1 MEISRGKVSGA
12 QKVVIYAPEGYG
24 KSTFASKAEDPL
36 FIDTEG
42 STKMLDVA
50 RFDADMSDWDNILDA
65 AQYVIDHPDCCKT
78 LVIDTVDWAE
88 NACIHKLNERHKTA
102 NILTLDYG
110 KGSQYVTAEFE
121 RLLTR
126 LDYIVKKGIN
136 VIMTAHAAMRK
147 QELPNEMGAFDRWE
161 LKLQSK
167 QVKAMVKEW
176 ADLVLFGNYKTYV
189 VEDSKTKSKKAQ
201 GNKRVMYAT
210 HHPCWDAKNRHGL
223 PDEMPFDFKE
233 IAHIFTTSS
242 TKTVPEKE
250 EMAKPNAQTEKKKE
264 SSNTKTEK
272 IAPVQEKEKEK
283 EKKTPEPT
291 LSDKQKETR
300 ENVVEALKIPDDLK
314 ALMIENNV
322 TDWEVQEAV
331 GALKS
336 SQYDATVKIEDY
348 SPEFCRKLVKSFP
361 GLLKKIMKN
370 RTKLEAELPFE

>member
-12 QKVVIYAPEGYG
+12 QKVLIYAPEGYG

-65 AQYVIDHPDCCKT
+65 AQYVIDNPDCCKT
-78 LVIDTVDWAE
+78 LVIDTIDWAE

-110 KGSQYVTAEFE
+110 KGSLYVTAEFE

-126 LDYIVKKGIN
+126 LDYIVEEKGIN
-136 VIMTAHAAMRK
+136 VFMTAHAAMRK

-167 QVKAMVKEW
+167 QVKTMVKEW

-233 IAHIFTTSS
+233 IAHIFASS
-242 TKTVPEKE
+242 DTVSVPEKDKE
-250 EMAKPNAQTEKKKE
+250 EKKSPDAK
-264 SSNTKTEK
+264 
-272 IAPVQEKEKEK
+272 AEKE
-283 EKKTPEPT
+283 
-291 LSDKQKETR
+291 DKQPEDVPADRKKGIR
-300 ENVVEALKIPDDLK
+300 SDAVENLNIPDDLK
-314 ALMIENNV
+314 TLMIENDV

-331 GALKS
+331 GGLKGS
-336 SQYDATVKIEDY
+336 DYDATVKMEDY
-348 SPEFCRKLVKSFP
+348 SPEFCRKLVKSFS

-370 RTKLEAELPFE
+370 RAKLEAELPFEE

>member
-1 MEISRGKVSGA
+1 MEISKGKRPGA
-12 QKVVIYAPEGYG
+12 LKMIIYGPEGFG

-36 FIDTEG
+36 FIDTED

-50 RFDADMSDWDNILDA
+50 RFDADMSNWDNILDA

-102 NILTLDYG
+102 DILTLDYG
-110 KGSQYVTAEFE
+110 KGSRYVTAEFE

-176 ADLVLFGNYKTYV
+176 ADVVLFGNYKTYV

-233 IAHIFTTSS
+233 IAHIFTSS
-242 TKTVPEKE
+242 DTVSVPEKDKE
-250 EMAKPNAQTEKKKE
+250 EKE
-264 SSNTKTEK
+264 SPDT
-272 IAPVQEKEKEK
+272 K
-283 EKKTPEPT
+283 EKKDEREKKQPEPT

-331 GALKS
+331 GALKN

-361 GLLKKIMKN
+361 GLLKKIIKN
-370 RTKLEAELPFE
+370 RAKLEAELPFEE

>member
-12 QKVVIYAPEGYG
+12 QKVLIYAPEGYG
-24 KSTFASKAEDPL
+24 KSTFASKAEAPL

-42 STKMLDVA
+42 STKMLDVS

-65 AQYVIDHPDCCKT
+65 AQYVIDNPDCCKT
-78 LVIDTVDWAE
+78 LVIDTIDWAE
-88 NACIHKLNERHKTA
+88 NACIHKLNDRHKTA

-110 KGSQYVTAEFE
+110 KGSLYVTAEFE

-126 LDYIVKKGIN
+126 LDYIVEKGIN
-136 VIMTAHAAMRK
+136 VFLTAHAAMRK

-167 QVKAMVKEW
+167 QVKTMVKEW

-242 TKTVPEKE
+242 TKTVLEKDE
-250 EMAKPNAQTEKKKE
+250 TAEKSAQTEKKLP
-264 SSNTKTEK
+264 NTKAK
-272 IAPVQEKEKEK
+272 KEDKPPEDVPADR
-283 EKKTPEPT
+283 KKGIR
-291 LSDKQKETR
+291 SDAV
-300 ENVVEALKIPDDLK
+300 ENLNIPDDLK
-314 ALMIENNV
+314 ALMIENDV

-331 GALKS
+331 GGLKGS
-336 SQYDATVKIEDY
+336 DYDATVKMEDY
-348 SPEFCRKLVKSFP
+348 SPEFCRKLVKSFS

-370 RTKLEAELPFE
+370 RAKLEAELPFEE

>member
-12 QKVVIYAPEGYG
+12 QKVLIYAPEGYG

-126 LDYIVKKGIN
+126 LDYIIKKGIN

-210 HHPCWDAKNRHGL
+210 HHPCWDAKNRHNL

-250 EMAKPNAQTEKKKE
+250 ETAEKSAQTEKK
-264 SSNTKTEK
+264 SPDTK
-272 IAPVQEKEKEK
+272 AEKEDKPPEDAPADR
-283 EKKTPEPT
+283 KKGIR
-291 LSDKQKETR
+291 SDAV
-300 ENVVEALKIPDDLK
+300 ENLNIPDDLK
-314 ALMIENNV
+314 TLMIENDV

-331 GALKS
+331 GGLKGS
-336 SQYDATVKIEDY
+336 DYDATVKMEDY
-348 SPEFCRKLVKSFP
+348 SPEFCRKLVKSFS

-370 RTKLEAELPFE
+370 RAKLEAELPFEE

>member
-50 RFDADMSDWDNILDA
+50 RLNADMSDWDNILDA

-88 NACIHKLNERHKTA
+88 NACIRKLNERHKTA

-126 LDYIVKKGIN
+126 LDYIIEKGIN
-136 VIMTAHAAMRK
+136 VFLTAHAAMRK

-176 ADLVLFGNYKTYV
+176 ADVVLFGNYKTYV

-233 IAHIFTTSS
+233 IAHIFPSS
-242 TKTVPEKE
+242 DTVSVPEKD
-250 EMAKPNAQTEKKKE
+250 K
-264 SSNTKTEK
+264 
-272 IAPVQEKEKEK
+272 KEKESPGAK
-283 EKKTPEPT
+283 EEKNEEEKKQPEPT
-291 LSDKQKETR
+291 LSDDQKEAKA
-300 ENVVEALKIPDDLK
+300 NVVEALKIPDDLK

-331 GALKS
+331 GALKG

>member
-12 QKVVIYAPEGYG
+12 QKVLIYAPEGYG

-65 AQYVIDHPDCCKT
+65 AQYVIDNPDCCKT
-78 LVIDTVDWAE
+78 LVIDTIDWAE

-110 KGSQYVTAEFE
+110 KGSLYVTAEFE

-126 LDYIVKKGIN
+126 LDYIVEKGIN
-136 VIMTAHAAMRK
+136 VFLTAHAAMRK

-167 QVKAMVKEW
+167 QVKTMVKEW

-242 TKTVPEKE
+242 TKTVPEESVQKE
-250 EMAKPNAQTEKKKE
+250 PETAKKAPETSENDEKTLESAPKKVEVKFTDKQLANRKVETEKLEGIPPELKK
-264 SSNTKTEK
+264 
-272 IAPVQEKEKEK
+272 
-283 EKKTPEPT
+283 
-291 LSDKQKETR
+291 
-300 ENVVEALKIPDDLK
+300 
-314 ALMIENNV
+314 LMIENNV
-322 TDWEVQEAV
+322 
-331 GALKS
+331 
-336 SQYDATVKIEDY
+336 IEQDI
-348 SPEFCRKLVKSFP
+348 RNVVAVKS
-361 GLLKKIMKN
+361 KKYDSSTPISDYDPDFIRKMLIEKWDGMFRN
-370 RTKLEAELPFE
+370 IKKMWEADELEIPFN

>member
-12 QKVVIYAPEGYG
+12 QKVLIYAPEGYG

-65 AQYVIDHPDCCKT
+65 AQYVIDNPDCCKT
-78 LVIDTVDWAE
+78 LVIDTIDWAE

-110 KGSQYVTAEFE
+110 KGSLYVTAEFE

-126 LDYIVKKGIN
+126 LDYIVEKGIN
-136 VIMTAHAAMRK
+136 VFLTAHAAMRK

-176 ADLVLFGNYKTYV
+176 ADVVLFGNYKTYV

-210 HHPCWDAKNRHGL
+210 HHPCWDAKNRHNL

-250 EMAKPNAQTEKKKE
+250 ETAEKSVQAEKKSPDAK
-264 SSNTKTEK
+264 
-272 IAPVQEKEKEK
+272 AEKE
-283 EKKTPEPT
+283 
-291 LSDKQKETR
+291 DKQPEDAPADRKKGIR
-300 ENVVEALKIPDDLK
+300 SDAVENLNIPDDLK
-314 ALMIENNV
+314 ALMIENDV

-331 GALKS
+331 GGLKGS
-336 SQYDATVKIEDY
+336 AYDATVKMEDY
-348 SPEFCRKLVKSFP
+348 SPEFCRKLVKSFS

-370 RTKLEAELPFE
+370 RAKLEAELPFEE